1 MRPATLASAGRSLL
15 VAAFLV
21 TLAACDNAAAP
32 VPEETP
38 STETAADLSAPAPI
52 EPAPVPAAAEPVA
65 APRSQPATDRSP
77 AAAAGKSLAA
87 PVATPS
93 PTPTATPVAD
103 PHAGHD
109 MADEDMKTMGPN

>member
-38 STETAADLSAPAPI
+38 STETAADLSAPAPTQTTPVRAAPSPQ
-52 EPAPVPAAAEPVA
+52 PAPG
-65 APRSQPATDRSP
+65 RSP
-77 AAAAGKSLAA
+77 AAATGKSLAA